1 MYAPAVVETLAILG
15 QVLLCTNSRAI
26 CEEAATSL
34 ATLYS
39 HKDQEELRKGVGG
52 YYMFY
57 A

>member
-52 YYMFY
+52 YDMFY